1 MKLKDAGTAGDRLL
15 AVVEY
20 RKLGSK
26 SALAEVLGVTSGAIY
41 TAIKRGKITK
51 QMALSVQG
59 ALGISAEWLLNGDEP
74 MEAQVD
80 LSLDFKMKL
89 EMLSRIKG
97 LNRQIPETLT
107 SIWFSRAV
115 TNQEHAFHALAW
127 KVLGSDVFHKQMG
140 NWAFS
145 IQLKDS
151 ERFSDYS
158 QKFSKYESNYV
169 EVSRFLWNV
178 AESRADPVPW
188 NQDLFDDDLNSALQ
202 TRVFADLKDQKYLDQ
217 WTKETEHLSDEKRT
231 ALLAAY
237 GYACNL
243 RSEAENEFLPSEFG
257 RDYAEG
263 MLFNEDPYAIDF
275 ASNLTEVS
283 IDELWYGNISPAE
296 LYRQIRKAG

>member
-1 MKLKDAGTAGDRLL
+1 MKLKNEETAGDRLL

-59 ALGISAEWLLNGDEP
+59 ALGISAEWLLKGDEP

-89 EMLSRIKG
+89 EMLSQIKG

-107 SIWFSRAV
+107 SFWFSRAV

-127 KVLGSDVFHKQMG
+127 KVHGRDVFHKPMG

-145 IQLKDS
+145 IQLKDPQ
-151 ERFSDYS
+151 RFSDYS
-158 QKFSKYESNYV
+158 QKFSNYENNFE
-169 EVSRFLWNV
+169 EVSRLLWNV
-178 AESRADPVPW
+178 ADSRADLVPW

-217 WTKETEHLSDEKRT
+217 WTKETQHLSDEKRT
-231 ALLAAY
+231 NLLVAY
-237 GYACNL
+237 EYACKL
-243 RSEAENEFLPSEFG
+243 RSEAENEFLPEEFG

-263 MLFNEDPYAIDF
+263 ILFNEDPSAIDF
-275 ASNLTEVS
+275 TGNLTKES
-283 IDELWYGNISPAE
+283 IDELWYGEISPAE
-296 LYRQIRKAG
+296 LYRRIRRAG